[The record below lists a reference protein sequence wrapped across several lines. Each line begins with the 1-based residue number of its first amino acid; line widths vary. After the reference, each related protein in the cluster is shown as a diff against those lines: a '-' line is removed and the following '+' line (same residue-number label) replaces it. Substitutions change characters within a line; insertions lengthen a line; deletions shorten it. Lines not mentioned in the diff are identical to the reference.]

1 MTLVWTLDT
10 SDRQRGFRHQRAGGR
25 RPGQQSLAPT
35 IVEDGHVERAASS
48 NLTTVT
54 NFQPV
59 GGGSAAINDDF
70 ILTAPE
76 VQKVIQ
82 ALRAGNIQ
90 IVELCAA

>member
-10 SDRQRGFRHQRAGGR
+10 SDRQRGSRHQRAGGR

-35 IVEDGHVERAASS
+35 IVEDGHVEGAASF
-48 NLTTVT
+48 NLTTV
-54 NFQPV
+54 
-59 GGGSAAINDDF
+59 IN
-70 ILTAPE
+70 LPT
-76 VQKVIQ
+76 VIQ

>member
-1 MTLVWTLDT
+1 
-10 SDRQRGFRHQRAGGR
+10 
-25 RPGQQSLAPT
+25 
-35 IVEDGHVERAASS
+35 VEDGHVVGAASF
-48 NLTTVT
+48 NLTTVI

-59 GGGSAAINDDF
+59 GGSAAINDDF

-90 IVELCAA
+90 IVELCAP